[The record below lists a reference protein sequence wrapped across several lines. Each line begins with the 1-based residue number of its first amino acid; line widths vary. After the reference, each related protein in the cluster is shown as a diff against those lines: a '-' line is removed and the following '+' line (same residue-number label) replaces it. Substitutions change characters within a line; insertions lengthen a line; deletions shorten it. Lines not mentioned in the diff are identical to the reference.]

1 MVIGKAERLSTLE
14 VMKYF
19 HSRPRD
25 SQIGAWV
32 SKQSSRISARGI
44 LESKFGAEAEVST
57 GRSAIAKFWG
67 GFRVS
72 LEQIEFWQGGEHR
85 LHDRF
90 CTSVK
95 MMRGRLIVLHPE
107 KMQKSC
113 FNRWYS

>member
-44 LESKFGAEAEVST
+44 LESKFS
-57 GRSAIAKFWG
+57 S
-67 GFRVS
+67 
-72 LEQIEFWQGGEHR
+72 
-85 LHDRF
+85 
-90 CTSVK
+90 
-95 MMRGRLIVLHPE
+95 
-107 KMQKSC
+107 
-113 FNRWYS
+113 